1 VLSPDR
7 ETTCTSFSLNIDN
20 INEDDEEEGVTGG
33 TQFLGVDDAGRPST
47 AADQPATPSSARA
60 DSRPATAAAAAAAAT
75 TEDASR
81 PTSTAPQDDQ
91 QPANDEE

>member
-33 TQFLGVDDAGRPST
+33 TQFPGDDDAGRPST
-47 AADQPATPSSARA
+47 AADQPDMPGSARA
-60 DSRPATAAAAAAAAT
+60 DSRPVTAAAAT
-75 TEDASR
+75 TEDTSR
-81 PTSTAPQDDQ
+81 PASTAPQDDQ
-91 QPANDEE
+91 EPANNEE